1 MSLPRISLLCAPLLC
16 ALAACSADVT
26 PAPAPAAT
34 PAAAG
39 AAVPATDA
47 ASSTLK
53 IQPEDFP
60 SLASNEAL
68 AQLAIFSTGMG
79 DFPQRCDQLRLVKQ
93 DELSPRWSAVIAK
106 LSLTSCTREAYDDG
120 SGYLSYA
127 ASATF
132 KPGAV
137 TLLGLPV
144 LRYDED
150 AGEMH
155 ILRTYVIDAPLQQ
168 LLQTL
173 RPRIEKDCE
182 PTHRVNPS
190 AVPTCTME
198 ADDGTWRLTL
208 GELNTTATLAADP
221 DNPAHSLYSYGGG
234 D

>member
-26 PAPAPAAT
+26 PAPAQAAT
-34 PAAAG
+34 PAVAG
-39 AAVPATDA
+39 AASNA
-47 ASSTLK
+47 LK

-60 SLASNEAL
+60 SLASNENL
-68 AQLAIFSTGMG
+68 TQLAIFSTGMG

-132 KPGAV
+132 KPDAV
-137 TLLGLPV
+137 TLLDLPV